1 MSVVKP
7 SSHENFQPL
16 TDEQIGSLYAAVGNH
31 EGKAIVLG
39 GMEPNYRYRAT
50 ELHRDLFVSPQG
62 ANPAFIGTN
71 NPYEWAQN
79 SFVPNE
85 LVREEHNDC
94 REYVVTDFGYNEGR
108 SLAGWQL
115 DLSLDMPD
123 SISLRGVLG
132 MSKTRANKANKP
144 AIDRLNI
151 LKILDQEVSL
161 SAVMLSE
168 KLNINKRTMT
178 NNIDWLVRQGIVEYD
193 AVHSR
198 QLPSG
203 ISYELARHFDLS
215 ANGGSMREAIYG
227 TITEMQKDGRTIF
240 SVSDL
245 LSNTENIYT
254 TKNFNIESHRKHAYQ
269 IINELIEKGHLT
281 KTKSPEIKSEISL
294 NPFMKTIVRQIL
306 YVSDGVRQNDPDFI
320 KEGHLIMDSILVD
333 DEMVK
338 ELVRKAFSNSPEAN
352 GLGIDIRSKA
362 VVSFIEN
369 NPGAGLKQIAEGL
382 EEQGLTKNSVRETLG
397 ILRKKGK
404 LVAVPVKGA
413 NTWHLAD

>member
-7 SSHENFQPL
+7 SSHENSRSL
-16 TDEQIGSLYAAVGNH
+16 TDENLNQLYAAVGNH

-62 ANPAFIGTN
+62 NSPAFIGTN

-79 SFVPNE
+79 SFVPNG
-85 LVREEHNDC
+85 LVREELNDC
-94 REYVVTDFGYNEGR
+94 REYVITDFGYNEGR

-115 DLSLDMPD
+115 DLSLDMPE

-132 MSKTRANKANKP
+132 MSKTRADKANRP

-151 LKILDQEVSL
+151 LKILDQEASL
-161 SAVMLSE
+161 SAVKLSD
-168 KLNINKRTMT
+168 KLNINKRTMA
-178 NNIDWLVRQGIVEYD
+178 NNIDWLVKQGIVEYD
-193 AVHSR
+193 AIHSR
-198 QLPSG
+198 QLPSE

-227 TITEMQKDGRTIF
+227 TITEMQKDGRKIF

-254 TKNFNIESHRKHAYQ
+254 TKNFKIESHRKHAYQ
-269 IINELIEKGHLT
+269 ILNELIKEGHLA

-294 NPFMKTIVRQIL
+294 NPFMKTIVRQVL
-306 YVSDGVRQNDPDFI
+306 DVSDGVRQNDPDFI
-320 KEGHLIMDSILVD
+320 KEGHIIMDSILVD

-338 ELVRKAFSNSPEAN
+338 ELVRKAFNNSPEAN
-352 GLGIDIRSKA
+352 GKSLALRSSSIKDYL
-362 VVSFIEN
+362 EQ
-369 NPGAGLKQIAEGL
+369 NPGANLNRIVEDLSG
-382 EEQGLTKNSVRETLG
+382 QGMTKSSIRETLNTM
-397 ILRKKGK
+397 RKKGQ
-404 LVAVPVKGA
+404 LVSVK
-413 NTWHLAD
+413 NKNINNWYLV